1 MLPTPSPPW
10 PPSLP
15 LPPLLLCMTFRW
27 FYVWLNDSLC
37 HFFFYFFLFGWF
49 CWPEKIWCYEMRIFL
64 SALMVMVGKRAH
76 AHTNTHDRK
85 RENHLCCQNRVVE
98 CNRKNIFDIIFDTC
112 ARARSPLYITIF
124 SWMYM
129 YNTDCCEYSMFHM
142 QKKYG
147 RIGRTKETTTTTTT
161 ITFESDILTYYIYM
175 CVAVFIVA
183 MLITYLLPLLC
194 SETVQPKVLIHLQ
207 MEHSSSSL
215 FHSPTLSSHP
225 FSSDF
230 TNFFIFFGSL
240 LQWPTLFIYVKF

>member
-76 AHTNTHDRK
+76 AHTNTHDKK

-124 SWMYM
+124 SWMFVHVQYWLLWIF
-129 YNTDCCEYSMFHM
+129 YVSYA
-142 QKKYG
+142 KKNMEESGG
-147 RIGRTKETTTTTTT
+147 RKKQQQRQQQSHSRV
-161 ITFESDILTYYIYM
+161 TF
-175 CVAVFIVA
+175 
-183 MLITYLLPLLC
+183 
-194 SETVQPKVLIHLQ
+194 
-207 MEHSSSSL
+207 
-215 FHSPTLSSHP
+215 
-225 FSSDF
+225 
-230 TNFFIFFGSL
+230 
-240 LQWPTLFIYVKF
+240 